1 MLNEGISCYSRP
13 VLHTYITERL
23 WAFME
28 TKSLRPERLV
38 TTRQCKAFDLR
49 EDVQPCSTVVITLTG
64 RYSRRLL
71 HRGICIICH
80 WLYALIRGLGWMLR
94 FALYSFPIRAGDL
107 LNAHSTEM
115 IAIRIRLVLQPFLV
129 PLHASM
135 RGLRQMF

>member
-1 MLNEGISCYSRP
+1 MKVYHVTVDLYST
-13 VLHTYITERL
+13 LTFITERL
-23 WAFME
+23 RALMD

-38 TTRQCKAFDLR
+38 PTRQCKAFDLR
-49 EDVQPCSTVVITLTG
+49 EDVQPCRTVVITLTG

-94 FALYSFPIRAGDL
+94 FALYCFPIRAGDL
-107 LNAHSTEM
+107 LNAHSTVIPLVIEM

-129 PLHASM
+129 P
-135 RGLRQMF
+135 